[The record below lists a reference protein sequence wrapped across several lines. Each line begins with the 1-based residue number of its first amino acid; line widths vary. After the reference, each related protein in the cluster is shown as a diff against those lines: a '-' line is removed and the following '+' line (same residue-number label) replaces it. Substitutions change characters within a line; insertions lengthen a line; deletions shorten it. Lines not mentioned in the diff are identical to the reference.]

1 MKQIIKSIPK
11 VDGLGLIKGKP
22 AYTRD
27 LIPQNALVVKVL
39 RSPHPFARI
48 KNINTEKAE
57 SLPGVECVLTYKNV
71 PRNIVTRA
79 GQGYPEPSPHDKFIL
94 DEYVRYVGDEVA
106 AVAALTEDIADEALK
121 LLEVEYEVLEP
132 VLDFEKAVDNP
143 SVIHPEPEAHEMF
156 PIGFD
161 PKRNIAAEYH
171 MGFGELEETLSKCD
185 VVLKDTF
192 YTQAQAHMALETHS
206 SFAYVDFYGRLTIV
220 SSTQVPYHIR
230 RIVAHALDLKIQDV
244 RVIKPR
250 VGGGYGGK
258 QQIHGEFLVSLVA
271 LRTGKPARLI
281 FTRKEVFESSFCR
294 HAMKFNMTVGADKEG
309 NLKAVNMEL
318 LSDTGA
324 FGEHALTVFMLAAAK
339 TLPLYNKIEA
349 VKFGGKVVYTNH
361 TPAGAYRGYGALQ
374 GNFAVE
380 SMLDQIAHKLN
391 MDSMELRKKNMIK
404 EGESSPIFKIMGEGT
419 EGIDMTIESCKL
431 DYCVK
436 RGAELSKWK
445 EKFPRQQVSK
455 NKVRG
460 IGCALAMQGSGIAYI
475 DMASAV
481 LKLNDGGFF
490 NLTIGATDLGTGSDT
505 ILAQIAGEALGVSS
519 DKIKVY
525 SSDTDLTPF
534 DCGAYASKTTYV
546 SGNAVLRTAQKMKE
560 RIREEGARKFNV
572 PIEQVEFDGEYVKTV
587 DGKESISL
595 VDFSSELYY
604 NSEQKQLL
612 VSDSFVPKVAPPPY
626 MIGIA
631 EVEVDLETG
640 KYQLLDYTGVVDC
653 GTTINPNLCRIQVE
667 GGLVQGIGM
676 AMFEDVRYSQSGK
689 MITNNL
695 MQYKVPTRKEINKL
709 TVEFAD
715 SYEPTGPY
723 GAKSVGEMG
732 IDTPLAAIANAVY
745 NATGVRIT
753 TLPITPEKVL
763 MGLKKLN
770 K

>member
-106 AVAALTEDIADEALK
+106 AVAAVDENLAEEALK
-121 LLEVEYEVLEP
+121 LIEVEYEVLEP

-161 PKRNIAAEYH
+161 KKRNIAAEYH
-171 MGFGELEETLSKCD
+171 MGFGDIEETLSKCD

-230 RIVAHALDLKIQDV
+230 RIVAHALDLKIEDV

-281 FTRKEVFESSFCR
+281 FTRKEVFESSFSR

-380 SMLDQIAHKLN
+380 SMLDQIAHKIN
-391 MDSMELRKKNMIK
+391 MDPMELRKKNMIK

-505 ILAQIAGEALGVSS
+505 ILAQIAAEALGISS

-640 KYQLLDYTGVVDC
+640 KYELLDYTGVVDC

-689 MITNNL
+689 MSTNNL
-695 MQYKVPTRKEINKL
+695 MQYKVPTRKDINKL